1 MRFRHRVIPPE
12 QPPLDE
18 AGDIELSEDLLALGD
33 RLRHDADVLATRY
46 PACVSDED
54 AEFET
59 GRLDGN
65 SRHPRRYR
73 YTVRAVAGLLLAV
86 ACWPAVSRL
95 VQQTQ
100 DSRRLVTESSPESS
114 PSGSVDQHRPPSP
127 VPPSIDVPN
136 MDVNPAG
143 YHSKGTIDG
152 TPAVFLQEVSGP
164 ELEGLLDLWEE
175 ENSTASSVSI

>member
-33 RLRHDADVLATRY
+33 RLRHDADVLAARY
-46 PACVSDED
+46 PARVSDED
-54 AEFET
+54 AELEA

-86 ACWPAVSRL
+86 ACWPAVSRI
-95 VQQTQ
+95 VQQAQ
-100 DSRRLVTESSPESS
+100 DSRQLVTESSPESS
-114 PSGSVDQHRPPSP
+114 PSESVDRHRPPSP
-127 VPPSIDVPN
+127 VTHSIALPNVDVK
-136 MDVNPAG
+136 PAG
-143 YHSKGTIDG
+143 YDDKGPLDT